1 MLVDGGYS
9 LWVSSKMSK
18 DDRGALHEVQEPQTV
33 TAAKRGIHTQ
43 LPAKRT
49 MIAAPNPKMGSS

>member
-1 MLVDGGYS
+1 
-9 LWVSSKMSK
+9 LWVSSEMSK

-49 MIAAPNPKMGSS
+49 MIAAPNPKMGSY